1 MTTETLGPLVGER
14 LNRRE
19 DLVVAY
25 LKWSLTRVE
34 PQESHPELGLSKS
47 DSREFIAYNHVKYHV
62 VVKGLRNLHTA
73 NIQMRQ
79 RGIRRDNALSD
90 PQQNTKKIQKRKIDL
105 ALRSIT

>member
-14 LNRRE
+14 LNRE

-34 PQESHPELGLSKS
+34 PQESLPELGLSKS

-62 VVKGLRNLHTA
+62 VVKRLRILY
-73 NIQMRQ
+73 IQR
-79 RGIRRDNALSD
+79 
-90 PQQNTKKIQKRKIDL
+90 T
-105 ALRSIT
+105 